1 MAAEPSDDD
10 IFNESPTSKHQR
22 FFSSSPPKLNTMK
35 RNQESTCKQKS
46 PFFRY

>member
-22 FFSSSPPKLNTMK
+22 FFSSSPKLNTMK